1 MATFGFI
8 GTGNMGGALAR
19 AVCKGVPADQVFLAN
34 RTPEKAKALAA
45 ELACRTAD
53 NTAIA
58 EYADF
63 IFLGVKPQMMRQ
75 ALEPLQSQLAARN
88 DEFVL
93 VTMAAGLSMAAIR
106 ELAGGDY
113 PVIRIMPNTPAA
125 IGAGMIQYCCDGVSS
140 EAEAAFLHAMTASG
154 RLDKLDESLIDAA
167 SSVSGCG
174 PAWAC
179 MFLEALADGGVVC
192 GLPRQ
197 KAMEYAA
204 QMLLGTAQLV
214 LESGK
219 HPGLLKDQVCSP
231 AGSTIQGVRTLE
243 AAAFRG
249 AVTDAVIAAYERTK
263 QLGRK

>member
-1 MATFGFI
+1 MKYGFI
-8 GTGNMGGALAR
+8 GCGNMGGAIAR
-19 AVCKGVPADQVFLAN
+19 AVCKAENPAEVLLSN
-34 RTPEKAKALAA
+34 RSPEKALALAR
-45 ELACRTAD
+45 ELGCQAGT
-53 NTAIA
+53 NTDAA
-58 EYADF
+58 NCAF
-63 IFLGVKPQMMRQ
+63 IFLGVKPQMMWQ

-106 ELAGGDY
+106 EMAGGDY

-125 IGAGMIQYCCDGVSS
+125 IGSGMIQYCCDGVST
-140 EAEAAFLHAMTASG
+140 EAETTFLHAMTASG

-204 QMLLGTAQLV
+204 QMLLGTAQLI
-214 LESGK
+214 LETGK
-219 HPGLLKDQVCSP
+219 HPGELKDQVCSP

>member
-1 MATFGFI
+1 MKYGFI
-8 GTGNMGGALAR
+8 GCGNMGGAIAR
-19 AVCKGVPADQVFLAN
+19 AVCKAEKPAEVLLSN
-34 RTPEKAKALAA
+34 RSPEKALALAG
-45 ELACRTAD
+45 ELGCQTGTNAD
-53 NTAIA
+53 AANCA
-58 EYADF
+58 F

-125 IGAGMIQYCCDGVSS
+125 IGAGMIQYCCDGISS
-140 EAEAAFLHAMTASG
+140 EAEAAFLYAMTACG

-179 MFLEALADGGVVC
+179 MFLEALADGGVIC